1 MARLISLIPQYL
13 ESHSLTMLMT
23 IDIIGCR
30 SKYLSVCSISAL
42 FRGEYRFVIQPRLGF
57 LSPDQCAQ
65 IHRAAL
71 EILRRTGVRVFHEEA
86 LRLLAEAGCPI
97 QDENRVHI
105 SPALAE
111 WALEQ
116 PPTRV
121 VLCKRGSSEIVAALE
136 GRKVNFGLGSD
147 CPNYIDPLNGERR
160 PFTLKD
166 MQAVLK
172 MADSLPELAFLMSV
186 GIPAEVPTHT
196 YRKQF
201 ATMIC
206 NCVKPVVFVCDDGE
220 DCRRIIAAAAV
231 IAGGEESLRLNPTL
245 LLYSEPTTPLQ
256 HSRSAVEKLLVMA
269 ENGIPVVHS
278 PAPMMGGTAP
288 ITVAGGLALS
298 AAEVLSGLVIQQLKR
313 PGAPFVFGSGLHHL
327 DMRTSISVY
336 GAPEF
341 QLARLGVADMARFY
355 GLPSWGYAGH
365 SDSCVFDEQAAADSV
380 FSTMVALHGGT
391 NLVHDV
397 GYLEAGLANS
407 PEMIVFTCE
416 MIGMLR
422 RFQEGFAI
430 DTETL
435 ALEVIHSVGPG
446 GNFLTEDHTIEHFR
460 EYWESALFAR
470 QRFDG
475 WKAEGAKPM
484 SQRVREKTV
493 ALLDQASGKPLP
505 DSTAEEVNYILG
517 LSDKKP

>member
-1 MARLISLIPQYL
+1 M
-13 ESHSLTMLMT
+13 
-23 IDIIGCR
+23 
-30 SKYLSVCSISAL
+30 
-42 FRGEYRFVIQPRLGF
+42 IQPRLSF
-57 LSPDQCAQ
+57 LNQDQCAQ
-65 IHRAAL
+65 IHQAAL
-71 EILRRTGVRVFHEEA
+71 EILRRTGVRVFHKEA
-86 LRLLAEAGCPI
+86 LRLLAEADCLVR
-97 QDENRVHI
+97 DENRVFI
-105 SPALAE
+105 PEALVE
-111 WALEQ
+111 WALQQ
-116 PPTRV
+116 PPSRV
-121 VLCKRGSSEIVAALE
+121 ALCMRGSSEISAALQE
-136 GRKVNFGLGSD
+136 RNVNFGLGSD
-147 CPNYIDPLNGERR
+147 CPNFIDPRSGERR
-160 PFTLKD
+160 SFTLED

-172 MADSLPELAFLMSV
+172 LADSLPELSFLMSA
-186 GIPAEVPTHT
+186 GIPADVPNHT

-201 ATMIC
+201 ATIIR

-220 DCRRIIAAAAV
+220 DCRRIIAAAAAV
-231 IAGGEESLRLNPTL
+231 AGGEELLRLNPTL

-256 HSRSAVEKLLVMA
+256 HSRSAVEKLLIMA
-269 ENGIPVVHS
+269 ESGIPVVHS

-288 ITVAGGLALS
+288 ITMAGGLALS
-298 AAEVLSGLVIQQLKR
+298 AAEALSGLVIHQLKR
-313 PGAPFVFGSGLHHL
+313 TGAPFVFGSGLHHL

-365 SDSCVFDEQAAADSV
+365 SDSCVFDEQAAADAV
-380 FSTMVALHGGT
+380 FSTMVALHSGT

-397 GYLEAGLANS
+397 GYMEAGLANS

-416 MIGMLR
+416 VIGMLR

-430 DTETL
+430 DSETL
-435 ALEVIHSVGPG
+435 AQEIIHSVGPG

-475 WKAEGAKPM
+475 WKAAGAKTM
-484 SQRVREKTV
+484 AQRVREKTV
-493 ALLDQASGKPLP
+493 ALLDQASGKLLP
-505 DSTAEEVNYILG
+505 DSTAEEVNYTLG

>member
-1 MARLISLIPQYL
+1 M
-13 ESHSLTMLMT
+13 
-23 IDIIGCR
+23 
-30 SKYLSVCSISAL
+30 
-42 FRGEYRFVIQPRLGF
+42 IQPRLSF
-57 LSPDQCAQ
+57 LDRDQCAQ
-65 IHRAAL
+65 IHQAAL

-86 LRLLAEAGCPI
+86 LRLLAEADCLVR
-97 QDENRVHI
+97 DENRVFI
-105 SPALAE
+105 PEALVE
-111 WALEQ
+111 WALQQ
-116 PPTRV
+116 PPSRV
-121 VLCKRGSSEIVAALE
+121 TLCMRGGNQIAAALQE
-136 GRKVNFGLGSD
+136 RNVNFGLGSD
-147 CPNYIDPLNGERR
+147 CPNFIDPSSGEHR
-160 PFTLKD
+160 PFTLED

-172 MADSLPELAFLMSV
+172 LADSLPELSFLMSA
-186 GIPAEVPTHT
+186 GIPADVSNHA
-196 YRKQF
+196 YRRQF

-206 NCVKPVVFVCDDGE
+206 NCNKPVVFVCDDGE

-231 IAGGEESLRLNPTL
+231 VAGGEKLLRLNPTL

-269 ENGIPVVHS
+269 QSGIPVVHS

-288 ITVAGGLALS
+288 ITMAGGLALS
-298 AAEVLSGLVIQQLKR
+298 AAEVLSGLVIHQLKR
-313 PGAPFVFGSGLHHL
+313 TGAPFVFGSGLHHL
-327 DMRTSISVY
+327 DMKTSISVY

-355 GLPSWGYAGH
+355 SLPSWGYAGH
-365 SDSCVFDEQAAADSV
+365 SDSCVFDEQAAADAV
-380 FSTMVALHGGT
+380 FSTMVALQSGT

-397 GYLEAGLANS
+397 GYMEAGLANS

-416 MIGMLR
+416 VIGMLR
-422 RFQEGFAI
+422 RFQDGFAI
-430 DTETL
+430 DSETL
-435 ALEVIHSVGPG
+435 ALEVIHSIGPG

-484 SQRVREKTV
+484 AQRVREKTI

-505 DSTAEEVNYILG
+505 DSTAEEVNYVLG
-517 LSDKKP
+517 LSEKNK